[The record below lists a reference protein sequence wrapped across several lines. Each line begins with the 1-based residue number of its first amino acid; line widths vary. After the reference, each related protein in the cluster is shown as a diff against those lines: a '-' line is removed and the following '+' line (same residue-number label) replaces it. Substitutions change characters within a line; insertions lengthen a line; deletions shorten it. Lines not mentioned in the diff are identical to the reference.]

1 MLRAQLSNFKSL
13 EGPLII
19 PKMYFK
25 ILWVFFEK
33 IIYKLIRIAH
43 LAR

>member
-25 ILWVFFEK
+25 ILWGFFWENNLQ
-33 IIYKLIRIAH
+33 ID
-43 LAR
+43 